1 MSLHSVREGI
11 KTYANT
17 ICASTVIVIGLI
29 IPTASHAERDT
40 YSAAVSTSGERSA
53 GARASSPSKSSA
65 RASRSSSR
73 ASASRNRQP
82 VRQAESRPRRSKGVQ
97 VASLGGTRSDAR
109 PSRSLSG
116 GGGRVN
122 WVADSGCL
130 NGTLRG
136 VVSHVASN
144 FGAVTVSSTCRSR
157 GHNARV
163 GGAPK
168 SHHLSGDAVDFR
180 VSGNVSG
187 AMSYLSGRSGGFK
200 HYGGGLF
207 HVDTGPTRRF

>member
-11 KTYANT
+11 KTYVKA
-17 ICASTVIVIGLI
+17 ICAGTVIVVGLI
-29 IPTASHAERDT
+29 IPTAGHAERDT
-40 YSAAVSTSGERSA
+40 YSAAVSSGGEHAAGPRATSSA
-53 GARASSPSKSSA
+53 KSSN
-65 RASRSSSR
+65 RASRSG
-73 ASASRNRQP
+73 SARTVSRNRQP

-130 NGTLRG
+130 NGSLRG
-136 VVSHVASN
+136 IVSHVASN
-144 FGAVTVSSTCRSR
+144 FGAVTVSSTCRSH

-180 VSGNVSG
+180 VHGNVSG
-187 AMSYLSGRSGGFK
+187 AMAYLSGRSGGFK